1 MKAPF
6 LLKTSAS
13 FSDLLALSSLPISA
27 EIVGTQHERDNVGIA
42 NIDDAVSLPPPTD
55 FFSKT
60 RHERDNVGIA
70 NINDAV
76 SLPPP
81 TDFFSKL

>member
-1 MKAPF
+1 MVKAPF

-13 FSDLLALSSLPISA
+13 FPDLLALSSLPISA
-27 EIVGTQHERDNVGIA
+27 EIVGT
-42 NIDDAVSLPPPTD
+42 
-55 FFSKT
+55 
-60 RHERDNVGIA
+60 RHERDNVRVA

-81 TDFFSKL
+81 IDLFSKP